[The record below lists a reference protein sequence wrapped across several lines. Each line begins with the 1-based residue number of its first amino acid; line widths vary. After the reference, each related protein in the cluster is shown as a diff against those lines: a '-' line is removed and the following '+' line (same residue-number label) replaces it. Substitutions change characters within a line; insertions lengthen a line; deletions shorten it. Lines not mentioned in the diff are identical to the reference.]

1 MFDLKITGGTIVDG
15 TGAERYRA
23 DVGIKD
29 GKIVD
34 VVRRSADGPEMGG
47 EAAETIDAT
56 GHVVAPGFVDIH
68 THYDGQVT
76 WDGLLEPSSGH
87 GVTTIVTGNCGVGFA
102 PVRPGTEQ
110 WLIELME
117 GVEDIPGTA
126 LTEGITWGWET
137 YPEYL
142 DAIDKHK
149 FSVDVGSQVAHGAI
163 RA

>member
-1 MFDLKITGGTIVDG
+1 MTN
-15 TGAERYRA
+15 RA
-23 DVGIKD
+23 PTTRV
-29 GKIVD
+29 
-34 VVRRSADGPEMGG
+34 SG

-56 GHVVAPGFVDIH
+56 GKVVAPGFVDIH
-68 THYDGQVT
+68 THYDGQVS

-87 GVTTIVTGNCGVGFA
+87 GVTTVVTGNCGVGFA
-102 PVRPGTEQ
+102 PVRPGAEK

-142 DAIDKHK
+142 DADRQAEVLDRRGQPGRTRRHPRLR
-149 FSVDVGSQVAHGAI
+149 DG
-163 RA
+163 RAGRPQ